1 MPGRWS
7 PEPGELQYTD
17 QLFQHLHTQR
27 GLARVGVLDLDRD
40 VFAAWRKPV
49 AIRLLRIVDAL
60 DQHRVESAGR
70 RLYRFAST
78 IRRSRIA
85 TRSAEHTSELQS
97 LMRTSYAVFCLK
109 KKNFT
114 PSYRSTLL
122 LIDKPTYN
130 NIHPHTS

>member
-70 RLYRFAST
+70 RLYRFATLDAEAVSPQFVLVEE
-78 IRRSRIA
+78 REVALLPQLADVVRSPEEKRPLDRTTGKA
-85 TRSAEHTSELQS
+85 RVRPPAKSEES
-97 LMRTSYAVFCLK
+97 REG
-109 KKNFT
+109 
-114 PSYRSTLL
+114 
-122 LIDKPTYN
+122 
-130 NIHPHTS
+130 